1 MNGQE
6 VLTLILGHLL
16 ADLNSFGTIE
26 TPVGASMGVG
36 EDRNRSLK
44 QSARMV
50 TNAIMAHAEKDGFD
64 TVSAVKQWRCLRH
77 LTAIVD
83 AVVTKSGY
91 VLLRE
96 KSMLCTDGQVSPGEF
111 LNLGSGSLTFLTIV
125 INMLRRWTYFQE
137 VFTELGCL
145 NLL

>member
-96 KSMLCTDGQVSPGEF
+96 
-111 LNLGSGSLTFLTIV
+111 
-125 INMLRRWTYFQE
+125 
-137 VFTELGCL
+137 
-145 NLL
+145 